1 MEEMKRI
8 KREVDT
14 IILDRILP
22 SSGERE
28 EIDLLYRMMRDYPQ
42 RPAKGIRPF
51 LCVTTCR
58 AMGGEEKKA
67 LLTAACIEL
76 FQHWVLI
83 HDDIEDGSELRRGMP
98 TLHKKYNMSLALN
111 AGDALHARMWGALL
125 DNEELLGEKLSI
137 SIMREFSKMVNKT
150 TEGQHMELSWIASN
164 RWDIT
169 ESDYMDMC
177 VRKTSWYTVIGP
189 CRMGAMIAGAPEK
202 TLSELEAMGKKLG
215 VGFQIQDDALNLT
228 ADKSLYGKESSDDIL
243 EGKRTLIMIK
253 LLGSASQQEKE
264 KIASIMSKSREE
276 KTAEDVDY
284 IISMVKRYNAIEYA
298 RNLARSLVVEALK
311 TMENIGW
318 TGDKEYV
325 SMLKELSLFMVE
337 RKW

>member
-14 IILDRILP
+14 IILDSILP

-51 LCVTTCR
+51 LCVATCR
-58 AMGGEEKKA
+58 AMGGEERKA

-98 TLHKKYNMSLALN
+98 TLHKKYNTSLAIN
-111 AGDALHARMWGALL
+111 TGDALHARMWGALL
-125 DNEELLGEKLSI
+125 ENEKILGEKLSI
-137 SIMREFSKMVNKT
+137 SIMREFSNMVNKT

-169 ESDYMDMC
+169 EKDYMDMC
-177 VRKTSWYTVIGP
+177 IRKTSWYTVIGP
-189 CRMGAMIAGAPEK
+189 CRMGAMIAGAQEK

-228 ADKSLYGKESSDDIL
+228 ANKSLYGKESSDDIL

-253 LLGSASQQEKE
+253 LLGSASQEEKE
-264 KIASIMSKSREE
+264 KIASIMSKRREE
-276 KTAEDVDY
+276 KTAEDVEY
-284 IISMVKRYNAIEYA
+284 IISMVNRYKAIDYA
-298 RNLARSLVVEALK
+298 RNLARSLVEEALK
-311 TMENIGW
+311 TMDSINW
-318 TGDKEYV
+318 MGDKEYV
-325 SMLKELSLFMVE
+325 SMLRELSLFMVE